1 MSEFSEKFI
10 GQMKFEREKSHTL
23 TQKDVN
29 ILSSNIMKILHP
41 DYRTIPGDSQFFTC
55 PGNFLLPQ
63 SIKEIKKKLN

>member
-29 ILSSNIMKILHP
+29 ILS
-41 DYRTIPGDSQFFTC
+41 
-55 PGNFLLPQ
+55 
-63 SIKEIKKKLN
+63 